1 VPYCLDSCGLILIL
15 KYVNEN
21 PSALIFFKTVW
32 IFCLLHVH
40 INLKQLGS
48 CYRKAFWDMKGN
60 SFNL

>member
-32 IFCLLHVH
+32 IFYVFCMS
-40 INLKQLGS
+40 I
-48 CYRKAFWDMKGN
+48 
-60 SFNL
+60 